1 MADNLKMNLIH
12 HSKERSVGHRVKAC
26 RPLAALTCLIAAF
39 TAGHARA
46 ESRSYVV
53 SWFTTAVFSE
63 EGDCAGINPSIDGIY
78 RTALINR
85 GYRGAEL
92 EAMFRKYVGTTGG
105 DEAADI
111 VVNRARIGDRYVN
124 AYANPEASPDTNM
137 FTVTGGKGFGF
148 DLDAKGPDQP
158 SAFQDPYTGEKGL
171 DNQWVRA
178 MGCHKSMRGF
188 PPADRPL
195 QGGAYQWDSIRN
207 SMPAWLVT
215 ISGADLS
222 RGGEVTV
229 TFERAL
235 EHVALNARAET
246 QPDTTFRVD
255 PDPRWHS
262 VFKATLK
269 NRVVETAAP
278 GYFHLLSDPYYVPE
292 FRIRDARFRLR
303 LTEDGGLDGILG
315 GYQPWL
321 DLYWSM
327 ANGGIALE
335 CCVGVDFIG
344 MYHTL
349 KRLADA
355 GPDPQTG
362 QNTEISIAYRI
373 EAVRAF
379 TVPATRNA
387 QTKGAKQVA
396 AQ

>member
-1 MADNLKMNLIH
+1 M
-12 HSKERSVGHRVKAC
+12 VHRVKAWS
-26 RPLAALTCLIAAF
+26 PLAASAFLVAGF
-39 TAGHARA
+39 TANPAAA

-53 SWFTTAVFSE
+53 SWFTTAVYSE
-63 EGDCAGINPSIDGIY
+63 EGDCDGINPSIDGIY
-78 RTALINR
+78 RTALINM
-85 GYRGAEL
+85 GFKGAEL
-92 EAMFRKYVGTTGG
+92 EAMFKKYVGSTGG
-105 DEAADI
+105 EEADEI
-111 VVNRARIGDRYVN
+111 IVNRARINGKPVN
-124 AYANPEASPDTNM
+124 AYANPAAAPDPHLY
-137 FTVTGGKGFGF
+137 TVKGKHGFGF
-148 DLDAKGPDQP
+148 DLDGKGPDQE
-158 SAFQDPYTGEKGL
+158 SAFEDPYTHEKGL

-215 ISGADLS
+215 ISGADLAK
-222 RGGEVTV
+222 GGDVTV

-235 EHVALNARAET
+235 EHVALNAKAET
-246 QPDTTFRVD
+246 QPDTTFRID

-269 NRVVETAAP
+269 DGVIETREP

-292 FRIRDARFRLR
+292 FRIKDARFRIK
-303 LTEDGGLDGILG
+303 LTEEGGLDGILG

-327 ANGGIALE
+327 ANGGLALE
-335 CCVGVDFIG
+335 CCVGVDFVG

-355 GPDPQTG
+355 DPDPATG
-362 QNTEISIAYRI
+362 RNTAISIAYRI

-379 TVPATRNA
+379 TVPAPAPATQASAR
-387 QTKGAKQVA
+387 
-396 AQ
+396 